1 MVRKMI
7 VSNYGGVRI
16 DGTNATIIGNGQGKV
31 IADRNNIT
39 RVWMDHAYWPFVTTK
54 LYMDQTGDLD
64 ILLDKVSYFKDRQ
77 SLRGTAHDDEWKF
90 EDGNTQKTAGGVDY
104 FGTVIEHILLQNL
117 CAFYDVGEH
126 NEMRLHGADWND
138 ALDMAWERGESVA
151 FTCAYAGNLKDI
163 AYYLRKI
170 ESTDGIR
177 IIEVAKEMECL
188 FRKGKELYENPYKKQ
203 QLLSEYSKLCCHNIS
218 GEKAVLKISMI
229 CENLEE
235 KADWLMKNIRENE
248 WIKEDDNTGWFNGY
262 YDNHGKKVEYYK
274 KDDVRMMLTSQ
285 VFAIM
290 SGTADEKQIKAICNS
305 ADKYLYEKKAGG
317 YRLNTDFKEEKFDL
331 VISNRSMLEITNL
344 PKLKSFWSIDEVENS
359 IVVANSVLKFFKSVE
374 KVMTHDAKLITFE
387 RLDGLEEILN
397 FIKSMHASGLYA
409 DIDSMCKIQF
419 NELNDVEQMPL
430 IVFDKTERDEIGF
443 YDAIEIYNK
452 LPILNKQKDIE
463 DEFAIELQFKALGEK
478 ELVYGTQIDYKTGV
492 GSERREVWKVGDK
505 YVTYK
510 YSNVG
515 RRELVTEGIE
525 KDKAINEIRA
535 MSNFI
540 GRIGHKVTEYHSI
553 EEREKLV
560 K

>member
-1 MVRKMI
+1 MEQLNNNVIGEFFEKLGILEENDRDEFFKKIDENHKVNLTQDLDLAVALRKDKGNGKIYTVKNKDLETTMDFA
-7 VSNYGGVRI
+7 VYYYDLYRQFFAWFI
-16 DGTNATIIGNGQGKV
+16 DFKNSHDKNLDGKKILDLGCDNGITTCFVANLYPNSEIIGVDKCKKGIKCAEE
-31 IADRNNIT
+31 IAK
-39 RVWMDHAYWPFVTTK
+39 K
-54 LYMDQTGDLD
+54 LGV
-64 ILLDKVSYFKDRQ
+64 KNV
-77 SLRGTAHDDEWKF
+77 KF
-90 EDGNTQKTAGGVDY
+90 EAVD
-104 FGTVIEHILLQNL
+104 
-117 CAFYDVGEH
+117 A
-126 NEMRLHGADWND
+126 
-138 ALDMAWERGESVA
+138 
-151 FTCAYAGNLKDI
+151 
-163 AYYLRKI
+163 
-170 ESTDGIR
+170 
-177 IIEVAKEMECL
+177 
-188 FRKGKELYENPYKKQ
+188 
-203 QLLSEYSKLCCHNIS
+203 
-218 GEKAVLKISMI
+218 
-229 CENLEE
+229 
-235 KADWLMKNIRENE
+235 
-248 WIKEDDNTGWFNGY
+248 
-262 YDNHGKKVEYYK
+262 KKV
-274 KDDVRMMLTSQ
+274 
-285 VFAIM
+285 
-290 SGTADEKQIKAICNS
+290 
-305 ADKYLYEKKAGG
+305 DKF
-317 YRLNTDFKEEKFDL
+317 FKEEKFDL
-331 VISNRSMLEITNL
+331 VISNRSILEITNL

-374 KVMTHDAKLITFE
+374 KVMTNDAKLITFE

-397 FIKSMHASGLYA
+397 FIKSMHASGLYV

-463 DEFAIELQFKALGEK
+463 DEFAIELQFEGLGEK

-492 GSERREVWKVGDK
+492 GSERREVWEIGDK

>member
-1 MVRKMI
+1 MEQLNNNVIGEFFEKLGLIEEKDRDEFFKKIDEKHKVNLTQDLDLAVALRKDKGNGKIYTVKNKDLETTMDFAG
-7 VSNYGGVRI
+7 YYYDLYRQLFAWLI
-16 DGTNATIIGNGQGKV
+16 DFKNSYDKNLDGKKILDLGCDNGITTCFIAKLYPNSEIIGVDKCKKGIKCAEE
-31 IADRNNIT
+31 IAK
-39 RVWMDHAYWPFVTTK
+39 K
-54 LYMDQTGDLD
+54 LG
-64 ILLDKVSYFKDRQ
+64 V
-77 SLRGTAHDDEWKF
+77 ENVKF
-90 EDGNTQKTAGGVDY
+90 EVVD
-104 FGTVIEHILLQNL
+104 
-117 CAFYDVGEH
+117 A
-126 NEMRLHGADWND
+126 
-138 ALDMAWERGESVA
+138 
-151 FTCAYAGNLKDI
+151 
-163 AYYLRKI
+163 
-170 ESTDGIR
+170 
-177 IIEVAKEMECL
+177 
-188 FRKGKELYENPYKKQ
+188 
-203 QLLSEYSKLCCHNIS
+203 
-218 GEKAVLKISMI
+218 
-229 CENLEE
+229 
-235 KADWLMKNIRENE
+235 
-248 WIKEDDNTGWFNGY
+248 
-262 YDNHGKKVEYYK
+262 KKV
-274 KDDVRMMLTSQ
+274 
-285 VFAIM
+285 
-290 SGTADEKQIKAICNS
+290 
-305 ADKYLYEKKAGG
+305 DKF
-317 YRLNTDFKEEKFDL
+317 FKEEKFDL
-331 VISNRSMLEITNL
+331 VLSNRSMLEITNL

-409 DIDSMCKIQF
+409 DIDAMCKIQF

-478 ELVYGTQIDYKTGV
+478 KLVYGTQIDYKTGV

>member
-1 MVRKMI
+1 MEQLNNNVIGEFFEKLGILEENDRDEFFKKIDEKHKVNLTQDLDLAVALRKDKGNGKIYTVKNKDLETTM
-7 VSNYGGVRI
+7 NFAGHYYDLYRQFFAWFI
-16 DGTNATIIGNGQGKV
+16 DFKNSYDKNLDGKKILDLGCDNGITTCFVANLYPNSEIIGVDKCKKGIKCAEE
-31 IADRNNIT
+31 IAQ
-39 RVWMDHAYWPFVTTK
+39 K
-54 LYMDQTGDLD
+54 LG
-64 ILLDKVSYFKDRQ
+64 V
-77 SLRGTAHDDEWKF
+77 ENVKF
-90 EDGNTQKTAGGVDY
+90 EAVD
-104 FGTVIEHILLQNL
+104 
-117 CAFYDVGEH
+117 A
-126 NEMRLHGADWND
+126 
-138 ALDMAWERGESVA
+138 
-151 FTCAYAGNLKDI
+151 
-163 AYYLRKI
+163 
-170 ESTDGIR
+170 
-177 IIEVAKEMECL
+177 
-188 FRKGKELYENPYKKQ
+188 
-203 QLLSEYSKLCCHNIS
+203 
-218 GEKAVLKISMI
+218 
-229 CENLEE
+229 
-235 KADWLMKNIRENE
+235 
-248 WIKEDDNTGWFNGY
+248 
-262 YDNHGKKVEYYK
+262 KKV
-274 KDDVRMMLTSQ
+274 
-285 VFAIM
+285 
-290 SGTADEKQIKAICNS
+290 
-305 ADKYLYEKKAGG
+305 DKF
-317 YRLNTDFKEEKFDL
+317 FKEEKFDL

-409 DIDSMCKIQF
+409 DIDAMCKIQF

-430 IVFDKTERDEIGF
+430 IVFDKAERDEIGF

-492 GSERREVWKVGDK
+492 GSERREVWQVGDK

-560 K
+560 E

>member
-1 MVRKMI
+1 MEQLNNNVIGEFFGKLGILEENDRDEFFKKIDEKHKVNLTQDLDLAVALRK
-7 VSNYGGVRI
+7 
-16 DGTNATIIGNGQGKV
+16 DKGNGKIYTVKNKDLETTMDFAGYYYDLYRQFFAWFIDFKNSYGKKGIKCAEE
-31 IADRNNIT
+31 IAQ
-39 RVWMDHAYWPFVTTK
+39 K
-54 LYMDQTGDLD
+54 LG
-64 ILLDKVSYFKDRQ
+64 V
-77 SLRGTAHDDEWKF
+77 ENVKF
-90 EDGNTQKTAGGVDY
+90 EAVD
-104 FGTVIEHILLQNL
+104 
-117 CAFYDVGEH
+117 A
-126 NEMRLHGADWND
+126 
-138 ALDMAWERGESVA
+138 
-151 FTCAYAGNLKDI
+151 
-163 AYYLRKI
+163 
-170 ESTDGIR
+170 
-177 IIEVAKEMECL
+177 
-188 FRKGKELYENPYKKQ
+188 
-203 QLLSEYSKLCCHNIS
+203 
-218 GEKAVLKISMI
+218 
-229 CENLEE
+229 
-235 KADWLMKNIRENE
+235 
-248 WIKEDDNTGWFNGY
+248 
-262 YDNHGKKVEYYK
+262 KKV
-274 KDDVRMMLTSQ
+274 
-285 VFAIM
+285 
-290 SGTADEKQIKAICNS
+290 
-305 ADKYLYEKKAGG
+305 DKF
-317 YRLNTDFKEEKFDL
+317 FKEEKFDL
-331 VISNRSMLEITNL
+331 VLSNRSMLEITNL

-409 DIDSMCKIQF
+409 DTDAMCKIQF

-560 K
+560 KQIKTPMLI

>member
-1 MVRKMI
+1 MEQLNSK
-7 VSNYGGVRI
+7 
-16 DGTNATIIGNGQGKV
+16 IIGE
-31 IADRNNIT
+31 
-39 RVWMDHAYWPFVTTK
+39 YF
-54 LYMDQTGDLD
+54 
-64 ILLDKVSYFKDRQ
+64 DKINLKEEKDRDEFFKKIDEKHGVNLTQ
-77 SLRGTAHDDEWKF
+77 NLDLAVSLRKDNGSGKIYNVKNKDLETSMDFAGYYHDLYRQF
-90 EDGNTQKTAGGVDY
+90 
-104 FGTVIEHILLQNL
+104 
-117 CAFYDVGEH
+117 
-126 NEMRLHGADWND
+126 
-138 ALDMAWERGESVA
+138 
-151 FTCAYAGNLKDI
+151 FT
-163 AYYLRKI
+163 
-170 ESTDGIR
+170 
-177 IIEVAKEMECL
+177 
-188 FRKGKELYENPYKKQ
+188 
-203 QLLSEYSKLCCHNIS
+203 
-218 GEKAVLKISMI
+218 
-229 CENLEE
+229 
-235 KADWLMKNIRENE
+235 WLMKF
-248 WIKEDDNTGWFNGY
+248 KEEEEGLNLD
-262 YDNHGKKVEYYK
+262 GKKILDLGCDNGITTCFVAMLYPNSQIVAVDKCK
-274 KDDVRMMLTSQ
+274 K
-285 VFAIM
+285 
-290 SGTADEKQIKAICNS
+290 GIKCAEEIAQKLGVKNVKFE
-305 ADKYLYEKKAGG
+305 AVDAKKVDKF
-317 YRLNTDFKEEKFDL
+317 FKEEKFDL
-331 VISNRSMLEITNL
+331 VLSNRSMLEITNL

-515 RRELVTEGIE
+515 RREIVTEGIE